1 MVHNWDWVADKSN
14 ENWIITIPIKNVSF
28 QATTYRNG
36 NGASLTTG
44 EWFPT
49 DICAADMNRFLSQ
62 IVEETCKH
70 YAAELLISDLFII
83 KNDSS
88 ANGQ

>member
-1 MVHNWDWVADKSN
+1 MVHNWDWMADKSN

-28 QATTYRNG
+28 QATIYRNG

-83 KNDSS
+83 KK
-88 ANGQ
+88 